1 MPSYIPF
8 SHIIRWVDAEY
19 DDDDLAKIP
28 IQWIPTAARFSIGKS
43 STNGSFFQ
51 SCYSYV
57 SLLKGAILDAFNGS
71 KPLLPTTWKWPRYAS
86 ADAEEAGR
94 WLLRS
99 GEATGRHRTHL
110 HLGIQQVGGPQG
122 WRTCTLR
129 KMMGPWSFFLD
140 DFHKKQTQADFP
152 VRKVWNCHRVS
163 RKISLNTAGKNPSPT
178 LWWGLKST
186 GNRVRVGKNISRFH
200 QRRFPVRSDLSL
212 GIS

>member
-1 MPSYIPF
+1 MGWWRVWRRLSEDPDS
-8 SHIIRWVDAEY
+8 VD
-19 DDDDLAKIP
+19 P
-28 IQWIPTAARFSIGKS
+28 HRRFSIGKS

-110 HLGIQQVGGPQG
+110 HLGIQQVGGPPNWG
-122 WRTCTLR
+122 TCTLR
-129 KMMGPWSFFLD
+129 KWWAHGVFSLMISTKNK
-140 DFHKKQTQADFP
+140 HKLIFQFAKCEIATGYPGKFRWTLLGKTP
-152 VRKVWNCHRVS
+152 VP
-163 RKISLNTAGKNPSPT
+163 LFG
-178 LWWGLKST
+178 G
-186 GNRVRVGKNISRFH
+186 G
-200 QRRFPVRSDLSL
+200 
-212 GIS
+212 